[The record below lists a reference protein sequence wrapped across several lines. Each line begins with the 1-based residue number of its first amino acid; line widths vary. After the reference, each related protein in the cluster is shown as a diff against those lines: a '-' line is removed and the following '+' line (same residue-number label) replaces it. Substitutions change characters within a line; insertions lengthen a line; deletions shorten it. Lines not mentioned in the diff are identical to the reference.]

1 MSKKKK
7 KKTGKSIKLLKEL
20 DKTLIVSHDS
30 LIEEIEETQRRLA
43 EADARALK
51 KQKKK
56 LRKEMGAI
64 PYYVS
69 RGRVRAREE
78 AIRRMEETNLLER
91 VEKSFKM
98 MSPLVIIIARLIAVL
113 IDAILMIEPI
123 RRLISPET
131 IKKMDNVHR
140 LAMAIR

>member
-7 KKTGKSIKLLKEL
+7 KKSNKSIKLLKEL
-20 DKTLIVSHDS
+20 DKTLTVSHDS

-131 IKKMDNVHR
+131 IKKMDSVHR